1 MVFDVVIGRTRADT
15 EKHGTE
21 GAIFLGKQYV
31 HMGQTTSLSNP
42 VYVDVASAHVVFI
55 VGKRGSGKC
64 LLGDSLITLSDGSQ
78 VKIKDIEE
86 NKEAIFTLDEDLKIK
101 EGSRDNFYKRSVNK
115 ILEIKLRT
123 GKIIKLTPEHPLLT
137 VKGWVPADKLNIGSR
152 IATPRK
158 VEVFGDDA
166 IRECEVKLLA
176 YLIAEGH
183 MGNRFVLFSNADG
196 KIISEFENCVKEFD
210 DNLRVDQHS
219 KSFCFRVSQIKKRIR
234 ELSPRNERGQFI
246 DGPKFDHS
254 SIRNWLEGL
263 DLYGKSSLQRN
274 IPKNIFTLPKHQ
286 LRLFLNRLFSC
297 DGTIYKKANHWFV
310 SYCSSSDELIHQV
323 QHLLLRFGII
333 SRIRRKIIRNKFESN
348 ELEIYGENVNTYLQE
363 IGFYGKK
370 EEHAAIALKES
381 IGITRNPNVDT
392 IPKEIWDMWRPNNW
406 ADIGRKIGYA
416 HPKSLRESTRY
427 SPSRQKLLQIAQA
440 DESDLLAKFAASDIF
455 WDEII
460 SLKYVEGEVEVYDF
474 TVPDTHN
481 FIANDIIVHNSYS
494 MGVIAEGLAD
504 LPVEVRQN
512 LSIVLLD
519 TMGIYWT
526 MKYPNRQDA
535 ELLQQW
541 GLDAK
546 PLDVKI
552 YTPSGF
558 YTQFKEEGIPTD
570 FPFSIRPID
579 VNPEDWCTSFELDI
593 NSPAGVLI
601 TRVVQEFSKGDS
613 YGIADLLAAVAKDQT
628 SDRVTKDIVVNQFKK
643 AQGWGI
649 FNKEGTPLQH
659 IVAKGQITV
668 LDVSP
673 YATIASGWAST
684 ALVVGLFSKTLFN
697 QRMLA
702 RKKEEFKTVD
712 AAMHYFS
719 KSNDHQLEEPLV
731 WLALDEAHELL
742 PKDGKT
748 AATDALVTILREGR
762 QPGISLVL
770 ASQQPGKIHTDVMTQ
785 ADIVLAHR
793 LTAKLD
799 VDSLSQ
805 LMQSYMRKGLDHEIN
820 LLPPVKGA
828 GVTFDDSNERLSPI
842 QVRPRFTWHGGSA
855 PSALPDKRTT

>member
-673 YATIASGWAST
+673 YATIASGWAIK
-684 ALVVGLFSKTLFN
+684 ALVVGLLSKTLFN